1 MEDKMFELMTKMYAQ
16 MQAMND
22 KMDTKFAEVKEEI
35 TEIKADVKS
44 VKQDIVRLEN
54 KMDEKFGALFDGH
67 TQHEDRLERLE
78 TKVDKVIDNYDRQDV
93 KIEVIHTR
101 AK

>member
-1 MEDKMFELMTKMYAQ
+1 MFELMTKMYAEIQ
-16 MQAMND
+16 SMNE
-22 KMDTKFAEVKEEI
+22 KMKTEFKEVK
-35 TEIKADVKS
+35 TEIRE

-54 KMDEKFGALFDGH
+54 KMDDKLSALFDGH
-67 TQHEDRLERLE
+67 KQHEDRLDRLE
-78 TKVDKVIDNYDRQDV
+78 TKVDRVIDNYDRQDV